1 MGAYDGLTK
10 HIGKAVENR
19 QPKASLFSS
28 FFATSDVHGE
38 NIVEFDAK
46 DYTNG
51 IAPFVE
57 PTLDGKAIKME
68 GFATHIVKLPTM
80 KPSKV
85 LTSADLN
92 KKVFGQSEDNTI
104 AKNAR
109 ARDLA
114 NVGVMNNEDRIDVRL
129 ETMRADVLFNG
140 SLTIAGEGYYDS
152 TITFPRNASHT
163 VDLGAGNYWD
173 EAGEDAKGDIVSFL
187 KLLAQ
192 SGKTGTHIIG
202 DQVTAGKLSALV
214 ATETDF
220 RRVENGSLKFQS
232 FLLVSGA
239 IYYGTYLN
247 VEIWGYDATYTN
259 DAGATV
265 AAVPA
270 KKIVMLSAVNDNE
283 MSFGYAGDIQLEL
296 DLAIS
301 VAISPR
307 NVITKLISSRS
318 SVEIESTLTAAP
330 LLKDGNSTLVATV
343 LV

>member
-19 QPKASLFSS
+19 QPKASLFSA
-28 FFATSDVHGE
+28 FFAATDVHGE
-38 NIVEFDAK
+38 NIVEFDKK

-57 PTLDGKAIKME
+57 PTLDGKSIKIE
-68 GFATHIVKLPTM
+68 GFDTHIVKLPTM

-92 KKVFGQSEDNTI
+92 KKVFGQSVDNAVT
-104 AKNAR
+104 KNAR

-129 ETMRADVLFNG
+129 EDMRAEALFDAK
-140 SLTIAGEGYYDS
+140 LTIDGEGYDS
-152 TITFPRNASHT
+152 TITFPRKASHT
-163 VDLGAGNYWD
+163 YITPAGSNWD
-173 EAGEDAKGDIVSFL
+173 EAGQDAKGDIVTFL
-187 KLLAQ
+187 TLLAQ
-192 SGKTGTHIIG
+192 SGRTGTHIIG
-202 DQVTAGKLSALV
+202 DQVTASTLSALV

-247 VEIWGYDATYTN
+247 VEIWGYDGTHTN

-265 AAVPA
+265 KSVPA
-270 KKIVMLSAVNDNE
+270 KKIVMLSAVNSNE
-283 MSFGYAGDIQLEL
+283 MSFGYASDIQLEL
-296 DLAIS
+296 DLALS
-301 VAISPR
+301 VTVSNR
-307 NVITKLISSRS
+307 NVITKLISNRS

-343 LV
+343 LA

>member
-1 MGAYDGLTK
+1 MGKYDGLTK
-10 HIGKAVENR
+10 HISKSVENR
-19 QPKASLFSS
+19 QPKASLFSA
-28 FFATSDVHGE
+28 FFAVSNVHGE
-38 NIVEFDAK
+38 NIVEFDAR

-68 GFATHIVKLPTM
+68 GFNTHLLKLPTM

-92 KKVFGQSEDNTI
+92 KKVFGQSEDNAVT
-104 AKNAR
+104 KNAR

-114 NVGVMNNEDRIDVRL
+114 NAGVMNNEDRIDVRL

-140 SLTIAGEGYYDS
+140 SLTISGEGYDS
-152 TITFPRNASHT
+152 TITFPRKTAHT

-173 EAGEDAKGDIVSFL
+173 EAGQDAKGDIVTFL
-187 KLLAQ
+187 TLLGQ
-192 SGKTGTHIIG
+192 SGRTGTHIIG

-232 FLLVSGA
+232 FLLVNGA

-265 AAVPA
+265 SAVPA
-270 KKIVMLSAVNDNE
+270 KKIVMLSAVNNNE

-307 NVITKLISSRS
+307 NVITKLLPSRS
-318 SVEIESTLTAAP
+318 SVEIESVLTAAP
-330 LLKDGNSTLVATV
+330 LLKDGDSTLVATV

>member
-19 QPKASLFSS
+19 QPKASLFSA
-28 FFATSDVHGE
+28 FFANTDVHGE
-38 NIVEFDAK
+38 NIVEFDKK

-68 GFATHIVKLPTM
+68 GFDTHMLKLPTM
-80 KPSKV
+80 KPSRV

-92 KKVFGQSEDNTI
+92 KKVFGQSGDNAIT
-104 AKNAR
+104 KNAR

-140 SLTIAGEGYYDS
+140 SLTIAGEGYDS
-152 TITFPRNASHT
+152 TITFPRKTSHT
-163 VDLGAGNYWD
+163 VNLGTGNYWD
-173 EAGEDAKGDIVSFL
+173 ESGQDTKGDIVTFL
-187 KLLAQ
+187 TLLGQ
-192 SGKTGTHIIG
+192 SGRTGTHIIG

-232 FLLVSGA
+232 FLNVNGA
-239 IYYGTYLN
+239 IYYGTFLN

-270 KKIVMLSAVNDNE
+270 KKIVMLSAVNSNE
-283 MSFGYAGDIQLEL
+283 MSFGYASDIQLEL
-296 DLAIS
+296 ELALS
-301 VAISPR
+301 ATVSNR
-307 NVITKLISSRS
+307 NVITKLISNHS

-343 LV
+343 LA